1 MKIAIITAMPQ
12 ETKAVL
18 NIVDTPHRANLRGL
32 KGVRCSMSGHDIQLM
47 EAGMG
52 FDNAARAAQAVIAE
66 FEPELIIS
74 MGLCGGI
81 DPQLRVGDVVVAIE
95 QCIVSNNGVELVPVA
110 VPAASLNFIT
120 RSKVAGKR
128 VFGGLFAAT
137 PVITPKQRV
146 ATLLPPQAPCPVV
159 EMESAA
165 IALVAVEHRIPFA
178 AIRTVS
184 DPADEELG
192 FSLDEFCGDRLR
204 IRPHKV
210 ALTILRKPCII
221 PQLIRL
227 ARNSNVAASALSRA
241 LLEFLTA
248 L

>member
-18 NIVDTPHRANLRGL
+18 RIVDTSHRADLEGLRGA
-32 KGVRCSMSGHDIQLM
+32 RCGLDGHDILHV

-52 FDNAARAAQAVIAE
+52 FDNAARAAQRVIAA
-66 FEPELIIS
+66 FEPELIVS
-74 MGLCGGI
+74 MGLCGGVA
-81 DPQLRVGDVVVAIE
+81 PQLRVGDVVVAVE
-95 QCIVSNNGVELVPVA
+95 QCIVTATGVENVPVA
-110 VPAASLNFIT
+110 VPAACLNFIA
-120 RSKVAGKR
+120 RRMALGER

-137 PVITPKQRV
+137 PVITPKRLV
-146 ATLLPPQAPCPVV
+146 AALLPPQAPCPVV

-184 DPADEELG
+184 DPADEELD
-192 FSLDEFCGDRLR
+192 FSLDEFCDDRLR

-210 ALTILRKPCII
+210 ALTILRKPGII

-227 ARNSNVAASALSRA
+227 ARNSSVAIAALSRA
-241 LLEFLTA
+241 LQGFLST